1 MLYSPL
7 AMSFQKNSIFN
18 SSSPAAAS
26 RIYNFTFDAPRTH
39 PESLFSKEPNLLR
52 IDPKKSLLPKKVC
65 AGSRDTVLQ
74 HGLAERQR
82 SFTNVNAGYFTLT
95 TILCFFNTSS
105 EKQRS

>member
-39 PESLFSKEPNLLR
+39 PESLFSKGPNLLR
-52 IDPKKSLLPKKVC
+52 IDPKKSLLPKKFAQG
-65 AGSRDTVLQ
+65 AG
-74 HGLAERQR
+74 
-82 SFTNVNAGYFTLT
+82 TLS
-95 TILCFFNTSS
+95 CNTGWLKDKEFSPM
-105 EKQRS
+105 